1 MIKPIPRLQQQK
13 SMSEQEIRTR
23 TVQEIG
29 TEIRR
34 LVTLLETIAIEPG
47 VERRFEEEEEEHQP
61 IILPDLIAPE
71 QEVQIAVPQRV
82 EDIPVH
88 QTAEATPVIEVG
100 DSIVIT
106 NRYGGLR
113 GRTGRVIRATQ
124 RQVVVRLDESRRL
137 VTKRKT
143 SVRVIEVE

>member
-1 MIKPIPRLQQQK
+1 
-13 SMSEQEIRTR
+13 MSEQEIRTR

-47 VERRFEEEEEEHQP
+47 VERRFEEEEEPQP

-71 QEVQIAVPQRV
+71 PEVQTAVPQRV

-124 RQVVVRLDESRRL
+124 RQVVVRLDESGRL